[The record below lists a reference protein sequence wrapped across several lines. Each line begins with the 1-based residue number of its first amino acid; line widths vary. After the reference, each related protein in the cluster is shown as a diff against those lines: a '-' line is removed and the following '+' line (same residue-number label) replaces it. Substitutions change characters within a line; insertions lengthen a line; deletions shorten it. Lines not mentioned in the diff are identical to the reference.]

1 MKKLLCLTLVLM
13 LCFCNVFAAE
23 NDADKALAEVN
34 LLPFGAEYSAD
45 EPVTRAEFAKIMC
58 QLVNLSKTAQIS
70 YSGKC
75 TFPDVNENSEF
86 TPYIN
91 LCAERGI
98 LHGFEDGTFRPEEHI
113 SVVQAAKLITYELG
127 YSMNTERLGGY
138 PNGIMLQGVSLG
150 IFNGIDAITDASL
163 KKGDAVKVLANSI
176 DVPLLM
182 QTSFGEVEEFTVM
195 NGKNGVALMTI
206 RSMYLEGEEAAK

>member
-13 LCFCNVFAAE
+13 LCFCNVFASE
-23 NDADKALAEVN
+23 NDADKTLADVN
-34 LLPFGAEYSAD
+34 LLPFGEEYNAD
-45 EPVTRAEFAKIMC
+45 DPVTRAEFAKIMC

-75 TFPDVNENSEF
+75 TFPDVDENSEF

-113 SVVQAAKLITYELG
+113 SVVQAAKLISYELG
-127 YSMNTERLGGY
+127 YSMNVERLGGY
-138 PNGIMLQGVSLG
+138 PNGVMLQGVSLG
-150 IFNGIDAITDASL
+150 IFGGIDAITDSPLTKGAAARMLAS
-163 KKGDAVKVLANSI
+163 SI

-182 QTSFGEVEEFTVM
+182 QTSFGETAEFTVM

-206 RSMYLEGEEAAK
+206 RNMYLKEKEAAK